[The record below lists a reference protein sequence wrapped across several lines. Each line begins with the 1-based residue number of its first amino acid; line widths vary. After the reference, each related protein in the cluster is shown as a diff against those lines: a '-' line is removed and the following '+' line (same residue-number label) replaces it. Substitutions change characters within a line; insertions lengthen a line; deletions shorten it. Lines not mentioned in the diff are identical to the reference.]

1 MRIVDRILSGL
12 LILGAIAHTLGVLKF
27 YRGQPHPLFWS
38 LCASV
43 LILLLAAVNL
53 LRADRPGDRGLAWV
67 AAIASLSYAGICFVF
82 GGYLIG
88 NYLDPRAVGFGVV
101 SLALAAFSLRTALSR
116 PA

>member
-1 MRIVDRILSGL
+1 MRMLDRILSGL
-12 LILGAIAHTLGVLKF
+12 LILGAIGHTLGVLKF

-38 LCASV
+38 LCASI

-67 AAIASLSYAGICFVF
+67 AAGASLAYAGISVAF
-82 GGYLIG
+82 GGFLMG
-88 NYLDPRAVGFGVV
+88 NYLDPRAVGFAAI
-101 SLALAAFSLRTALSR
+101 SLGLTAFSLRTALSR